1 MEVYPLNTNSER
13 EYEKEYTKEGR
24 KAPKQL
30 VRFMAEKNRQERGSI
45 YIQEAGENTNTHKY
59 THRPSLP
66 FIILC
71 CFCFVVVHFASSHC
85 SLSLFSGRQY
95 SPNEKKLGR
104 PEKLRTTTTELTD

>member
-45 YIQEAGENTNTHKY
+45 YIQEGENTNTH
-59 THRPSLP
+59 S
-66 FIILC
+66 
-71 CFCFVVVHFASSHC
+71 
-85 SLSLFSGRQY
+85 
-95 SPNEKKLGR
+95 
-104 PEKLRTTTTELTD
+104 LTDHHCHS